1 MGDLNIDY
9 MKLDN
14 VCAIWKDMI
23 RAFNLEQMVKV
34 PTRITSTSQTLIDH
48 VYTNRPEY
56 VQSIDVPFKSA
67 SDHFPL
73 DVTWWKTTVSKTS
86 SHNYIQYRSNRQYNK
101 FAFLEDL
108 NEDVSKICIENDI
121 DDTVASVKNAIIQNI
136 NKHAPVISKRVKHH
150 KQPMWFSK
158 DVKQAIQERDRQKK
172 CGNHQK
178 YVTCRNHVV
187 SLIRKSKGNYY
198 KEALEKCQGNSS
210 KLWKY
215 MRDLKGCKRDKTI
228 NVIEYE
234 NELFMEPK
242 AIAMF

>member
-1 MGDLNIDY
+1 MCIDSLEQLLYWYKEFEKQLEKFDEITDNLIIMGDLNIDY

-14 VCAIWKDMI
+14 VYAIWKDMI

-73 DVTWWKTTVSKTS
+73 HVTWGKTTVSKTS

-101 FAFLEDL
+101 FEFLEDL

-150 KQPMWFSK
+150 KQPMWFS
-158 DVKQAIQERDRQKK
+158 
-172 CGNHQK
+172 
-178 YVTCRNHVV
+178 
-187 SLIRKSKGNYY
+187 
-198 KEALEKCQGNSS
+198 
-210 KLWKY
+210 
-215 MRDLKGCKRDKTI
+215 
-228 NVIEYE
+228 
-234 NELFMEPK
+234 
-242 AIAMF
+242 